1 MVLVKTF
8 KIDAFMHFDFTSYF
22 FLTAKYIQ
30 GIKYLLIKLD
40 TKNKVWEMKLK

>member
-1 MVLVKTF
+1 MVWVRTLQ
-8 KIDAFMHFDFTSYF
+8 IDVFMHFHELF

-40 TKNKVWEMKLK
+40 KKNEDWEMKLR